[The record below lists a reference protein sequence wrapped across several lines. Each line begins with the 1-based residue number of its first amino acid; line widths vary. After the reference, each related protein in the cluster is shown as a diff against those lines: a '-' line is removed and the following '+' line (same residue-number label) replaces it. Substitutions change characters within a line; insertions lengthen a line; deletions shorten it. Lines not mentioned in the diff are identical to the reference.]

1 MTPDARDALL
11 TLSLVGSF
19 AALITVHVTTLFGL
33 VRQRR
38 FRAALGALLLP
49 PLAPICAFREGMP
62 ARGAAWIVSAAVYLA
77 ALALGR

>member
-33 VRQRR
+33 VSQRH
-38 FRAALGALLLP
+38 FKAALGSFLLP

-62 ARGAAWIVSAAVYLA
+62 ARGATWIVSAAVYLA
-77 ALALGR
+77 AFVLVR